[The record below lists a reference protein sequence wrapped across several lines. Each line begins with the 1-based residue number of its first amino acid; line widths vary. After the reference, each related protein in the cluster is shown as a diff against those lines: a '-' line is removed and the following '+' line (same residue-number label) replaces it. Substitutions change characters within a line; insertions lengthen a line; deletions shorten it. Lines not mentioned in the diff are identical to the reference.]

1 VVFWVFLPKA
11 RFSNANFRS
20 LKTMEQKNDWISFRE
35 LISNQRNGRLSLS
48 AQKQSRLAFL
58 PGDIFR
64 TASEYAERRL
74 IEQWRGGRSPFD
86 LGN

>member
-1 VVFWVFLPKA
+1 
-11 RFSNANFRS
+11 
-20 LKTMEQKNDWISFRE
+20 MEQKNDWVTFRE
-35 LISNQRNGRLSLS
+35 LIPNQKNGRLSLS

-64 TASEYAERRL
+64 TASECAERRM

-86 LGN
+86 MGN